1 MINALSYG
9 IQRMTAVL
17 GDFGIIGTPGNQPAG
32 NVTPGEV
39 ASQVAGN
46 VPADAPAPVG
56 GMGAWTMILI
66 WGGVILVMYLLMFR
80 PQRKREKKLK
90 EMQAAISVGDNVI
103 TNAGLFG
110 RIADVGEDCFIIEF
124 GTNRNIRIP
133 ILKSEI
139 VGIRSP
145 KMTPQ
150 IIDAPAG
157 KE

>member
-1 MINALSYG
+1 MINTLYYG

-17 GDFGIIGTPGNQPAG
+17 SDFGIIGTPGNQPAG
-32 NVTPGEV
+32 NVNPGEV
-39 ASQVAGN
+39 AHQVANN
-46 VPADAPAPVG
+46 VPADAPVG
-56 GMGAWTMILI
+56 GMGGWTMILI

-150 IIDAPAG
+150 AIDAPAG